1 MSEVMDAISKAEEGI
16 SELID
21 IYSRDESG
29 EATVHKLIRALQL
42 VVTLKAEE
50 EG

>member
-21 IYSRDESG
+21 IFSRDESG
-29 EATVHKLIRALQL
+29 EATVHKLIRALQ
-42 VVTLKAEE
+42 VVETLKAEE

>member
-1 MSEVMDAISKAEEGI
+1 LTALSKAEEGL

-29 EATVHKLIRALQL
+29 EATVHKLIRALQ
-42 VVTLKAEE
+42 VVEITKADPSFS
-50 EG
+50 